1 MFYTSFAQKLP
12 KSLIALIR
20 ERDTA
25 FKKLMSSYEKLKI
38 ESKRIKKLYKLLK
51 SQAQDLPAELPNK
64 KLPDSLDLINK
75 KALEYDL
82 EKGRIVIGSI
92 LSASQ
97 EELANRD
104 FLLDKIKTY
113 GCAYQGWE
121 LYSPYQEYLNAS
133 DYGPLQIPTELADFL
148 IYVIQ
153 KKPASFL
160 EIGVMYGGFSVLCC
174 AVLSKFNT
182 NFKYTCLDIEDN
194 FRDWEYFSSILPLEK
209 AIPATSADF
218 IGKKFDV
225 VYIDADHSYHGMK
238 RDFLNVG
245 RYAKV
250 CAFHDINASEYDH
263 LDGGTRRCWNELKLS
278 YCQSASILEIS
289 HIAEEWMGIGIID
302 FNK

>member
-1 MFYTSFAQKLP
+1 MLYTSFTQIVP
-12 KSLIALIR
+12 KSLRAFIR
-20 ERDTA
+20 DRDTA
-25 FKKLMSSYEKLKI
+25 FQKLMNSYEHLKLEYENVKNSYRKFDLEAFKNTTEHI
-38 ESKRIKKLYKLLK
+38 PDVIKT
-51 SQAQDLPAELPNK
+51 
-64 KLPDSLDLINK
+64 
-75 KALEYDL
+75 KALEHDL
-82 EKGRIVIGSI
+82 HKGRVVIESI
-92 LSASQ
+92 LSSST
-97 EELANRD
+97 EELANRN
-104 FLLDKIKTY
+104 FLLAKIKDY
-113 GCAYQGWE
+113 GCAYQGWQ
-121 LYSPYQEYLNAS
+121 LYSPYQQYLNAS

-148 IYVIQ
+148 IYCIQ
-153 KKPASFL
+153 NKPESFL

-182 NFKYTCLDIEDN
+182 NFKYTCVDIEDN

-218 IGKKFDV
+218 LGTEFDV

-238 RDFLNVG
+238 RDFFNVG
-245 RYAKV
+245 RYAKF
-250 CAFHDINASEYDH
+250 CAFHDINAAEYDH